1 MEHPENITEIV
12 NDIAVIADDLSE
24 DETERQTMGYLHQLQ
39 RMTKD
44 PITLG
49 KQTAWRFRQTADTL
63 DFLWINCKKAHIA
76 VTSAGILGGA
86 LTIGGGIATVMSA
99 GAATPLLLI
108 GLGFGFAGAGTNI
121 ALSFIEAAVNSNEIK
136 KAEKEWKETLDRL
149 RNMERSLQEWMKKS
163 GKLSLKIR
171 RLVRRL
177 TSNGVASFCAK
188 AGVQLADKVLGA
200 TAKASAQAVDDV
212 AGAGTK
218 AGAKALGKV
227 IIGVS
232 AVFLVVDVIDLGFT
246 INDLVEKKGS
256 DAATFLRAKAD
267 PLDQICSVC

>member
-1 MEHPENITEIV
+1 M
-12 NDIAVIADDLSE
+12 
-24 DETERQTMGYLHQLQ
+24 
-39 RMTKD
+39 
-44 PITLG
+44 
-49 KQTAWRFRQTADTL
+49 
-63 DFLWINCKKAHIA
+63 
-76 VTSAGILGGA
+76 
-86 LTIGGGIATVMSA
+86 
-99 GAATPLLLI
+99 
-108 GLGFGFAGAGTNI
+108 
-121 ALSFIEAAVNSNEIK
+121 NSNEIK
-136 KAEKEWKETLDRL
+136 KAEKEWKEILDRL
-149 RNMERSLQEWMKKS
+149 RKMERSLQEWMKKS
-163 GKLSLKIR
+163 GQLSLKIR

-188 AGVQLADKVLGA
+188 AGVQLADEVLGA